1 MLFAAKTYDEQ
12 YNAIGINNMEQLS
25 CHYSPLP
32 VCGTIERNVINNFNK
47 NKTATNTTTTTQ
59 ATKLA
64 VKVLQEKRRTIQ
76 YDNESLQIFEDSKHL
91 PLKPLKVIAEDDVK
105 DFSHPPNVR
114 NDSTRSIS
122 CFKYPKGQQG
132 HFYRVRFTLFLH
144 SIDLRRQPLQN
155 TRNNARLITWRN
167 SQLAI

>member
-32 VCGTIERNVINNFNK
+32 VCGTIQRNVIKNFNN
-47 NKTATNTTTTTQ
+47 NKTATNTTTTQT
-59 ATKLA
+59 TKIA
-64 VKVLQEKRRTIQ
+64 VKVLQEERTIQ

-91 PLKPLKVIAEDDVK
+91 PLKQLKVIVEDDVK

-114 NDSTRSIS
+114 NDLTRSIS
-122 CFKYPKGQQG
+122 YFKYPKGQQG
-132 HFYRVRFTLFLH
+132 HFYRARFTPFLH
-144 SIDLRRQPLQN
+144 SIDLRRQRLQ
-155 TRNNARLITWRN
+155 TTINNARLRTWHN